1 MSKAKTID
9 GFESYYVT
17 DSGDVYAKNYRKSG
31 RIRKLTQ
38 CKNDNGYMCVVL
50 SRNGKTFCKKVHR
63 LVAIAFIKNPFNK
76 REVNHKDGNRTNNNV
91 SNLEWATGSEN
102 IKHSYEKLGRVGFF
116 TGKKGKDCPNSKLVL
131 QLKNG
136 KEVGRFY
143 GTLEA
148 SRKTGICQSN
158 ISGCCVGRYKTAG
171 KYQWKYL

>member
-31 RIRKLTQ
+31 RIRKLMQ
-38 CKNDNGYMCVVL
+38 YKNDNGYAYVVL
-50 SRNGKTFCKKVHR
+50 SKNGKAFCKKIHR
-63 LVAIAFIKNPFNK
+63 LVAIAFIKNPLNK
-76 REVNHKDGNRTNNNV
+76 KEVNHKDGNRTNN
-91 SNLEWATGSEN
+91 SALNLEWVTGSEN

-116 TGKKGKDCPNSKLVL
+116 AGKKGKNCPNSKTVL

-143 GTLEA
+143 GTREA

-158 ISGCCVGRYKTAG
+158 ISACCVGRYKTAG